1 MGWFGLEGMH
11 LIKELRDEFNQT
23 AQDPIQPG
31 PEQFQG
37 WESMGKWGWIFCLEC
52 EAHPEASRR
61 ASTFFSTF
69 SIDEQRHGG
78 FFFPQQQHP
87 KAPAG
92 VSWADLAPCAH
103 HSANPRDPQ
112 LLFFQRT
119 AKKSQPIPTH
129 PNFGLGDLPDKSL
142 SLGMEG
148 TKTKGKMHFKSK
160 IRTRLLGEQYLVWM
174 KIKNPSWL
182 EKISTKFPPKTSP
195 NP

>member
-78 FFFPQQQHP
+78 FFFFPNSNILKLQLEFPEQIWLPVPTTQQIPVILNCSSSRERP
-87 KAPAG
+87 K
-92 VSWADLAPCAH
+92 
-103 HSANPRDPQ
+103 NPNQ
-112 LLFFQRT
+112 
-119 AKKSQPIPTH
+119 SQPTRI
-129 PNFGLGDLPDKSL
+129 LGWEICQINLFHWGWRAPKQRGKCTL
-142 SLGMEG
+142 KAKLGQG
-148 TKTKGKMHFKSK
+148 
-160 IRTRLLGEQYLVWM
+160 Y
-174 KIKNPSWL
+174 
-182 EKISTKFPPKTSP
+182 
-195 NP
+195 

>member
-142 SLGMEG
+142 SLTNGCVG
-148 TKTKGKMHFKSK
+148 HFHAAGQTKSPFAVFFPLHPSLPANPCPGDGGHRNKGKNA
-160 IRTRLLGEQYLVWM
+160 L
-174 KIKNPSWL
+174 
-182 EKISTKFPPKTSP
+182 
-195 NP
+195 